1 MFSFSSRLAAQSL
14 QRRLPLLRLSL
25 GVAGTFAALT
35 LAVLPAASAQAAST
49 GACTAG
55 GGELSQPFA
64 QWGDSNSYELVPGGD
79 FEGSLSGWTVSGDAQ
94 QVAESEPYGATG
106 SVGSSSLE
114 LPAGAS
120 AQSPS
125 VCVDASYPSFRFF
138 ARNDSGPVS
147 TVLVRVV
154 FKTSLGLTLSLPVGV
169 LVLHGEWQPTQ
180 PMLTDSNLTGLLSGR
195 ATQVAFRFTAL
206 SGSSRIDDVF
216 IDPRMR

>member
-1 MFSFSSRLAAQSL
+1 MFSFSSRLAAQSP
-14 QRRLPLLRLSL
+14 QRRLPLLLRLSL
-25 GVAGTFAALT
+25 GVAGTFAALS

-49 GACTAG
+49 GACTA

-79 FEGSLSGWTVSGDAQ
+79 FEGALSGWTLSGSAQ

-138 ARNDSGPVS
+138 ARDDIGHVS
-147 TVLVRVV
+147 TVLVHVV

-169 LVLHGEWQPTQ
+169 LVLRGEWQPTQ
-180 PMLTDSNLTGLLSGR
+180 TMLTDSTVTGLLSGG